1 MSIQTKY
8 VNGMHEIKA
17 TDELKLNIMYNTS
30 KGAGNFHTKRLVF
43 RNRFAIIVSFCTII
57 VLLTL
62 GGMNIFQLGNE
73 QDRSSIFD
81 GFVISVYATD
91 GSLVEVK
98 PNVDFPLHQYTSL
111 MSSVPGLP
119 VTIASEDADIIK
131 LKYTD
136 GQLLLW
142 NRAESQITYLNNGAT
157 VKPGETIY
165 WSPLLKDAS
174 QQPAATNAEIEITAF
189 KDKIKLGS
197 NTIEITLGKD
207 NLYTGVLKE

>member
-1 MSIQTKY
+1 M
-8 VNGMHEIKA
+8 
-17 TDELKLNIMYNTS
+17 
-30 KGAGNFHTKRLVF
+30 
-43 RNRFAIIVSFCTII
+43 
-57 VLLTL
+57 
-62 GGMNIFQLGNE
+62 
-73 QDRSSIFD
+73 
-81 GFVISVYATD
+81 
-91 GSLVEVK
+91 
-98 PNVDFPLHQYTSL
+98 
-111 MSSVPGLP
+111 
-119 VTIASEDADIIK
+119 
-131 LKYTD
+131 
-136 GQLLLW
+136 LLW